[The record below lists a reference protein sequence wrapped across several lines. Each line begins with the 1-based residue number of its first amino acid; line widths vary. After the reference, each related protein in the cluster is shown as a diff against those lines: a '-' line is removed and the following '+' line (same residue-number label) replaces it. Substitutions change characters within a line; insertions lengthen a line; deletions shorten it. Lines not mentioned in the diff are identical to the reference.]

1 MKKTL
6 LALAVAS
13 LSVNAFAVDLTSNTN
28 TAVNYASEITLPA
41 VLDDTGANDLDVT
54 VALGFSATA
63 GVKRYV
69 RFDLTNAQFD
79 TVVAAA
85 DITTDAL
92 DGAATPAPVN
102 LAPSVSQGGTKGS
115 NFVVIEIT
123 PNATMANNAKL
134 KLALANINATGGEA
148 SVQYRLYETGVD
160 AVAGNAN
167 VLASKSGKLFGLA
180 SGLNALVTTKGA
192 AAKIDVAQESKFF
205 VGAQGKKDNAI
216 GSLTVGAATPAV
228 YAKDGTAVTTL
239 ATLVQSANLEVTG
252 DFSAG
257 LKDAEGKLVPG
268 AAVLS
273 SVAAGDTTVTAT
285 KATYKLNPAV
295 GLTNEALTLNVDG
308 TSTLAAQT
316 FTAKLVPVAQTGY
329 TVAAKDLGDLGILS
343 KNGDTQRVDL
353 ALNPGGTYSNF
364 VRISNTSNLEGK
376 FFITVIADDG
386 SKAVVNLSDVADQPA
401 TLTAQA
407 STTQISIQQIFDAAA
422 AKGLSLSGQG
432 KLRLIVEGEVPSLSV
447 QSYTI
452 AKDGN
457 SFATF

>member
-13 LSVNAFAVDLTSNTN
+13 LSVNAFAVDLTVSPSN
-28 TAVNYASEITLPA
+28 AVNYASEITLPA
-41 VLDDTGANDLDVT
+41 VLTDTTTNDLDVT

-63 GVKRYV
+63 GVRRYV
-69 RFDLTNAQFD
+69 RFDLTNAEFE
-79 TVVAAA
+79 TPVVAT
-85 DITTDAL
+85 DITEANAVAL
-92 DGAATPAPVN
+92 NA
-102 LAPSVSQGGTKGS
+102 SVSQGGTKGS
-115 NFVVIEIT
+115 KFVVIEIT
-123 PNATMANNAKL
+123 PATTLANTAKL
-134 KLALANINATGGEA
+134 TLALANINATGGEA

-160 AVAGNAN
+160 AVAGNAS
-167 VLASKSGKLFGLA
+167 VLASKSGKLFGLD
-180 SGLNALVTTKGA
+180 SGLNALVTNKGA
-192 AAKIDVAQESKFF
+192 AAQIDVAQESKFF
-205 VGAQGKKDNAI
+205 VGAPGKKDNVI
-216 GSLTVGAATPAV
+216 GSLTVGAATSAV

-257 LKDAEGKLVPG
+257 LKDAEGKLVAG
-268 AAVLS
+268 AAVLN
-273 SVAAGDTTVTAT
+273 SVAPGDTTVTAT
-285 KATYKLNPAV
+285 KATYKLDPAV
-295 GLTNEALTLNVDG
+295 GLTNQALTLNVDG
-308 TSTLAAQT
+308 TSTLDAQT

-329 TVAAKDLGDLGILS
+329 TVAAKDLGELGTLS

-353 ALNPGGTYSNF
+353 ALKPGGTYSNF